1 MEISDSCGKPIIKGS
16 YVIYNGTGTIGKVVD
31 IKTQDDGIWAK
42 LEDSDLWYKSNY
54 LQAIEKIEKSGLKK
68 ETREDLKEKL
78 KNRKKLVDGD
88 IDMSTELCDGG
99 G

>member
-1 MEISDSCGKPIIKGS
+1 MEVLDSCGKPIIKGS

-31 IKTQDDGIWAK
+31 IKTQDDGTWAK
-42 LEDSDLWYKSNY
+42 LEDMDLWYKINY
-54 LQAIEKIEKSGLKK
+54 LQATQKIEKGGLKK

-78 KNRKKLVDGD
+78 KNRKKLVEED
-88 IDMSTELCDGG
+88 IDMSSELCDGG

>member
-16 YVIYNGTGTIGKVVD
+16 YVIYTGTGTIGKVVD
-31 IKTQDDGIWAK
+31 FKTEDNGTWAK
-42 LEDSDLWYKSNY
+42 IEDTDLWYKSNY
-54 LQAIEKIEKSGLKK
+54 LQAIDKIQEKRLEKASKEDIRKK
-68 ETREDLKEKL
+68 IKE
-78 KNRKKLVDGD
+78 RKKLVGED